1 MASNLFDPDDPL
13 IALVKQCVM
22 AEYVP
27 LSELAEESAIN
38 VLINHGDTFEW
49 MDITTAIP
57 AGSERTYAPPDQP
70 KLTRLQPKA

>member
-1 MASNLFDPDDPL
+1 MASTLFDPDDPL
-13 IALVKQCVM
+13 IAQVKQCVM

-27 LSELAEESAIN
+27 LSEFSEESAIN

-57 AGSERTYAPPDQP
+57 VGSERNYPPPDQP
-70 KLTRLQPKA
+70 KLTRLQSKP